1 MFEFRGTKTFKFEKY
16 FTDNISTTIAAFLNT
31 NGGTLVMG
39 AYGKEFN
46 TADDVTIGIKRIL
59 KKLSNDISDFQYSL
73 ISFSSFPMGNGFIII
88 IDVDES
94 EQLHSITIRGTDKYF
109 YRQSNRN
116 IGQNKDD
123 AERRKLNEKFG
134 IKIVKPTSIDG
145 GLGLYHK
152 IGGYP
157 SGSYYYKYM
166 SLETALLCLENSN
179 LRFSEPTNWPDKYEG
194 RFYKAEIKGSVSSYN
209 NPPLLGCCFTYR
221 QDNEAAW
228 KLYSYNKGGL
238 NSICVEF
245 KLDRNKLREHLFN
258 SVSTLSSSHNIFNLY
273 EGSVEYWNQQ
283 KIDNLDKKKV
293 SRNHKKIPNEL
304 HEAFFNSF
312 SFEKYLNLMLLK
324 RNAFLHEQEVRFL
337 LVPQNIKAFT
347 KTKIK
352 PIEPKINWADVILEV
367 RIDARSSEYEQK
379 ILENKLKAIKSSA
392 ALIPFD
398 VYNIKKRTR
407 IKI

>member
-1 MFEFRGTKTFKFEKY
+1 MFRETKTFEFKKN
-16 FTDNISTTIAAFLNT
+16 FTDNISISIAAFLNT

-39 AYGKEFN
+39 AYGPDFKN
-46 TADDVTIGIKRIL
+46 ADDVTNGIKRIL
-59 KKLSNDISDFQYSL
+59 KRLSNDISDFQYSL

-94 EQLHSITIRGTDKYF
+94 EQLHSIAIHGTDKYF
-109 YRQSNRN
+109 YRQSDRN

-123 AERRKLNEKFG
+123 AERRKLNEKYG
-134 IKIVKPTSIDG
+134 IKLLRPTPIDG
-145 GLGLYHK
+145 GLGLYYK

-166 SLETALLCLENSN
+166 SLETALLCLENNN
-179 LRFSEPTNWPDKYEG
+179 LRFAEPTSWPDKYEG
-194 RFYKAEIKGSVSSYN
+194 RFYKAEIKGSVSSSN

-245 KLDRNKLREHLFN
+245 KLDRNKLREQLFN
-258 SVSTLSSSHNIFNLY
+258 SVSSIANSHNIFNLY
-273 EGSVEYWNQQ
+273 EGCVEYWDQQ
-283 KIDNLDKKKV
+283 RIDNLDKKNVRK
-293 SRNHKKIPNEL
+293 NHKRIPNEFYK
-304 HEAFFNSF
+304 AFFNDF
-312 SFEKYLNLMLLK
+312 TFEKYLNLMLLK

-337 LVPQNIKAFT
+337 LVPKNDKAFT
-347 KTKIK
+347 KTKID
-352 PIEPKINWADVILEV
+352 PIDPKINWADIILEV

-379 ILENKLKAIKSSA
+379 ILEQKLRAIKSPAS
-392 ALIPFD
+392 LIPFD
-398 VYNIKKRTR
+398 VYNIKRKTR